1 MSRLENLQYN
11 DLGLIPAIV
20 QDRLTGQ
27 VRMMAWM
34 NREAVEL
41 TLSTRKATFFSRSR
55 QRLWVKG
62 EQSQNTLYV
71 TDVLADCDRD
81 TLLVLC
87 DPNGPSCH
95 TGQEN
100 CFFDSLDS
108 GANEPARPLVER
120 LEQVLESRKQ
130 SSSDKSYTRSLFDG
144 GAAKIG
150 RKINEESD
158 ELVRALESEADD
170 RVLNEAAD
178 LFYHALVGLRFR
190 GLPFRAVLRVLAD
203 RFGVG
208 GHDEKAARRKS

>member
-1 MSRLENLQYN
+1 M
-11 DLGLIPAIV
+11 P
-20 QDRLTGQ
+20 
-27 VRMMAWM
+27 
-34 NREAVEL
+34 
-41 TLSTRKATFFSRSR
+41 
-55 QRLWVKG
+55 
-62 EQSQNTLYV
+62 
-71 TDVLADCDRD
+71 
-81 TLLVLC
+81 
-87 DPNGPSCH
+87 
-95 TGQEN
+95 
-100 CFFDSLDS
+100 
-108 GANEPARPLVER
+108 
-120 LEQVLESRKQ
+120 RKQ